1 MTINKQP
8 TTKAATKTAAAAKKA
23 TGSSA
28 KKIAPAIVATKSGDE
43 RNSSVA

>member
-1 MTINKQP
+1 MTIDKQP
-8 TTKAATKTAAAAKKA
+8 TKKAATKTPAAAKKA